1 MKVVNVLMGI
11 SLIVM
16 VSCNQK
22 ESPSEEVTNIV
33 ETLDDSKVN
42 LDLSQAN
49 RLASLPFKCLQTEYP
64 NKTSQVLDTKEDLGS
79 PRELHPAFYG
89 CFDWHS
95 SVHGHWSLVKLLK
108 DFPELNNREEILE
121 KLKQN
126 ITEENIQGEIAYFN
140 RKQEYS
146 FSRTYGWT
154 WLLKLQM
161 ELNTWQNE
169 DAQQMAKNLQP
180 LTDVLV
186 SRYQEFLPKLLY
198 PIRVGTHNNSAF
210 GMSFAYDYAI
220 HAKNQNLKSSIEE
233 AAKRLY
239 SNDKNCPISWEPD
252 GFDFLSPC
260 LEEVSLMQRILSPE
274 ELNSWLDVFLPE
286 LKTKEF
292 ELEVAKV
299 SDREDGHL
307 VHLDG
312 LNFSRAWVFYRLAK
326 QFPEKYGHLKQLGDV
341 HLAHSLP
348 SIVDG
353 SYEGEHWLASFALY
367 AMSERN
373 PIE

>member
-1 MKVVNVLMGI
+1 MKVANVLMGI

-22 ESPSEEVTNIV
+22 ESPSEEVTKIV